1 MMNHVLS
8 RAVIGVFAFLV
19 PGAAAIAAEKAP
31 EQRSFDPA
39 ATCARMMRD
48 SGVSEEGKK
57 AMQEFMRSPRASEA
71 MTNMMAMARQMGDGD
86 VMRGMIRM
94 MQMMGSMG
102 GGMMGGPSGPMLPDG
117 HQPGK

>member
-39 ATCARMMRD
+39 AT
-48 SGVSEEGKK
+48 ST
-57 AMQEFMRSPRASEA
+57 SPASLNLA
-71 MTNMMAMARQMGDGD
+71 SSSSCSSRK
-86 VMRGMIRM
+86 
-94 MQMMGSMG
+94 S
-102 GGMMGGPSGPMLPDG
+102 LP
-117 HQPGK
+117 KRNR